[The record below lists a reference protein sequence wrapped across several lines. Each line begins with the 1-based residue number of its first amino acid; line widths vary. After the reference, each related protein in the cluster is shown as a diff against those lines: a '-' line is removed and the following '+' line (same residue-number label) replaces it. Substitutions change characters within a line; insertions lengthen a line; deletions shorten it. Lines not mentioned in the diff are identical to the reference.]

1 MKEDKISLWRERI
14 PDKKASGLKLVD
26 WCRQNQ
32 LTKHAYYYWKRKVE
46 ELEGAPTE
54 NTLFVEI
61 PSAAGHSENPGS
73 GAMKLKW
80 KELSICVTDS
90 HSVSLAAELLAKL
103 NNMLFM
109 EMNPVDLCL
118 HY

>member
-1 MKEDKISLWRERI
+1 MKENKISLWRERI
-14 PDKKASGLKLVD
+14 ADKQASGLKLVD
-26 WCRQNQ
+26 WCTQNQ

-46 ELEGAPTE
+46 GLESAPAE

-61 PSAAGHSENPGS
+61 PSDAGHSRNPGS
-73 GAMKLKW
+73 PAMQLKW

-103 NNMLFM
+103 LK
-109 EMNPVDLCL
+109 LC
-118 HY
+118 